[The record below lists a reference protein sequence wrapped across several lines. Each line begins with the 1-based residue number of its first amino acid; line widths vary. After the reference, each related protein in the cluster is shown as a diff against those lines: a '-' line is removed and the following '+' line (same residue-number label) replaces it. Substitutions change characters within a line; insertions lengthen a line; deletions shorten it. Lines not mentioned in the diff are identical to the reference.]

1 MCGRVEKEEEG
12 YQYTVVGKPVAYQ
25 ERQSDT
31 PPTVSLLHNPYAHT
45 SPHAHG
51 QAGMQCT
58 CAHLAVSGQWT
69 WPTDAQSIGC
79 FINGDI
85 ARFFLRMLPSREGL
99 CFENSKFIS
108 KVNFTGREELPP
120 INDMLEAFAA
130 FAMTPHRSMLS
141 SALDLQASCIN
152 EQAVNE
158 I

>member
-25 ERQSDT
+25 ES
-31 PPTVSLLHNPYAHT
+31 
-45 SPHAHG
+45 
-51 QAGMQCT
+51 
-58 CAHLAVSGQWT
+58 
-69 WPTDAQSIGC
+69 
-79 FINGDI
+79 
-85 ARFFLRMLPSREGL
+85 SREDL
-99 CFENSKFIS
+99 CFENSKFVS

-130 FAMTPHRSMLS
+130 FAMTPHRLVLS